1 MNDGWMDA
9 CMHEGLNGRWMN
21 DDTQANTEIAMI
33 VSMAVMAV
41 IPST

>member
-1 MNDGWMDA
+1 MDA

-21 DDTQANTEIAMI
+21 DDTQANTEIVMAIMI
-33 VSMAVMAV
+33 VSMAIMIV